1 MTSDMMI
8 QSDLATAERVAFSK
22 VSREK
27 IAVVGLGYVGLPLCM
42 ALAKH
47 HLAVTGFD
55 ISTRRVD
62 TLVAGHDYTGEVE
75 PAALK
80 RSSARLTTNPARIA
94 DATFF
99 IVTVPTPI
107 DAENRPDLGP
117 LRSACEVIGP
127 LLKVGDIVVFEST
140 VYPGVTEDVCGPLL
154 AQHSGL
160 RVGIDFNLGYSP
172 ERINPGDKLNSVETI
187 VKVVAGDTPETLERM
202 CAVYGE
208 AIHAGVHCAPSIKV
222 AECAK
227 VIENT
232 QRDVNIALMNE
243 LASIC
248 DKINVRTAD
257 VIEAAG
263 TKWNFLKFQPGLVGG
278 HCIGVDPYYLAALA
292 EQLGLKAEVILAG
305 RRVNDGM
312 AAHVAAEALARL
324 KAHRGSA
331 EGARVGVFGLT
342 FKEDVPDVRNSKSFD
357 VIHSLQS
364 HGVQVLAHD
373 PHADVRD
380 AQAEGVLPCAAEEM
394 TNLDLM
400 IVTVAHRDYRR
411 PGFLA
416 RHMRPD
422 GVLIDVKSIY
432 SDATLPETASYWSL

>member
-8 QSDLATAERVAFSK
+8 HTDLAAAERVAFSK
-22 VSREK
+22 VTRER

-42 ALAKH
+42 ALARH
-47 HLAVTGFD
+47 HLTVTGFD

-62 TLVAGHDYTGEVE
+62 TLVAGLDYTGEVE
-75 PAALK
+75 AAALK
-80 RSSARLTTNPARIA
+80 RSSAVLTTNPARIA
-94 DATFF
+94 DATFY

-107 DAENRPDLGP
+107 DADKRPDLGP
-117 LRSACEVIGP
+117 LRSACAVIGP
-127 LLKVGDIVVFEST
+127 LLKPGDIVVFEST
-140 VYPGVTEDVCGPLL
+140 VYPGVTEDICGPALE
-154 AQHSGL
+154 AHSGL
-160 RVGIDFNLGYSP
+160 RAGQDFNLGYSP
-172 ERINPGDKLNSVETI
+172 ERINPGDKQNSVETI

-248 DKINVRTAD
+248 DRINVRTAD

-278 HCIGVDPYYLAALA
+278 HCIGVDPYYLSALA

-312 AAHVAAEALARL
+312 ATHVATEAMARL
-324 KAHRGSA
+324 KAHRGSVA
-331 EGARVGVFGLT
+331 GARVGVFGLT
-342 FKEDVPDVRNSKSFD
+342 FKENVPDVRNSKSFD
-357 VIHSLQS
+357 VIHALQAQ
-364 HGVQVLAHD
+364 GATVLAHD
-373 PHADVRD
+373 PHADPRD
-380 AQAEGVLPCAAEEM
+380 AQAEGVVPVAADQM
-394 TNLDLM
+394 TGLDLM
-400 IVTVAHRDYRR
+400 IVAVAHRDYRR
-411 PGFLA
+411 PGFVS
-416 RHMRPD
+416 RHLRPD

-432 SDATLPETASYWSL
+432 ANAALPETAGYWSL